1 MAGTVFI
8 FGLGYVGRPLGHLL
22 ASRGWQIRGTTRTPE
37 RLATDAAAGW
47 QVYRFADDVPLTD
60 PEEALDG
67 VDAVLST
74 ITAIGG
80 SDPVLD
86 AHGDV
91 LSGFTGWSGYVSATS
106 VYPDRPDG
114 FCYEDTPTD
123 PATKRGKAR
132 VIAEARWQELLGTE
146 LFRAAGIYGPGRSPF
161 DSLRDGTARIIEH
174 RGQLFN
180 RIHVD
185 DICRII
191 IAAMNRPRRGR
202 IVNLADEK
210 PAAQGDVVRHAAD
223 WAGRNL
229 GPVDFICCIYA
240 TAVFV
245 DGEVL
250 KRGFHEMRAAGTD
263 YAVSVTPYAA
273 PIERA
278 LRVTPKGRLAA
289 VNLEAMA
296 KRSQDIEETYHDA
309 AQFYWGSPQA
319 FAATQAER
327 IARAVPVILPRY
339 RVQDIDTEDDWMRAE
354 LMYRA
359 LFEV

>member
-22 ASRGWQIRGTTRTPE
+22 ASQGWQIRGTTRTPE
-37 RLATDAAAGW
+37 RLAADAAAGW

-80 SDPVLD
+80 SDPVLN

-91 LSGFTGWSGYVSATS
+91 LSSFTGWSGYVSATS

-123 PATKRGKAR
+123 PATNRGRAR
-132 VIAEARWQELLGTE
+132 VIAEAQWQELLGTE

-161 DSLRDGTARIIEH
+161 DSLRDGTARIIQH

-185 DICRII
+185 DICHII

-210 PAAQGDVVRHAAD
+210 PAAQGDVVRHAA
-223 WAGRNL
+223 GLL
-229 GPVDFICCIYA
+229 GVRPPEPQSLEEADLSAMARSFYVSRRRVGSKVIGPELGVRLLYP
-240 TAVFV
+240 
-245 DGEVL
+245 
-250 KRGFHEMRAAGTD
+250 D
-263 YAVSVTPYAA
+263 YES
-273 PIERA
+273 
-278 LRVTPKGRLAA
+278 GLAA
-289 VNLEAMA
+289 ILEA
-296 KRSQDIEETYHDA
+296 ETA
-309 AQFYWGSPQA
+309 G
-319 FAATQAER
+319 
-327 IARAVPVILPRY
+327 
-339 RVQDIDTEDDWMRAE
+339 
-354 LMYRA
+354 
-359 LFEV
+359 

>member
-22 ASRGWQIRGTTRTPE
+22 ASRGWHIRGTTRTPE
-37 RLATDAAAGW
+37 RLAAEVDAGW

-60 PEEALDG
+60 PEKALDG

-114 FCYEDTPTD
+114 FCYEDTPTY
-123 PATKRGKAR
+123 PATKRGRAR

-185 DICRII
+185 DICRVI

-210 PAAQGDVVRHAAD
+210 PAAQGDVVRHAA
-223 WAGRNL
+223 GLL
-229 GPVDFICCIYA
+229 GVAPPEPQSLDEADLSAMARSFYVSRRRVGSKVIGPELGVRLLYP
-240 TAVFV
+240 
-245 DGEVL
+245 
-250 KRGFHEMRAAGTD
+250 D
-263 YAVSVTPYAA
+263 YES
-273 PIERA
+273 
-278 LRVTPKGRLAA
+278 GLAA
-289 VNLEAMA
+289 ILEA
-296 KRSQDIEETYHDA
+296 ETAH
-309 AQFYWGSPQA
+309 
-319 FAATQAER
+319 
-327 IARAVPVILPRY
+327 
-339 RVQDIDTEDDWMRAE
+339 
-354 LMYRA
+354 
-359 LFEV
+359 

>member
-22 ASRGWQIRGTTRTPE
+22 ARQGWHIRGTTRTPE
-37 RLATDAAAGW
+37 RLVAETEAGW
-47 QVYRFADDVPLTD
+47 QIHRFADDTPLAD
-60 PEEALDG
+60 PVAALDR

-91 LSGFTGWSGYVSATS
+91 LAGFTGWSGYVSATS

-123 PATKRGKAR
+123 PATKRGQAR
-132 VIAEARWQELLGTE
+132 VIAEERWQDLLGTE

-161 DSLRDGTARIIEH
+161 DALRDGSARIIEH

-210 PAAQGDVVRHAAD
+210 PAAQGDVVRHAASL
-223 WAGRNL
+223 L
-229 GPVDFICCIYA
+229 G
-240 TAVFV
+240 
-245 DGEVL
+245 
-250 KRGFHEMRAAGTD
+250 
-263 YAVSVTPYAA
+263 VTPPEPQSLEEADLSPMARSFYVS
-273 PIERA
+273 RR
-278 LRVTPKGRLAA
+278 RVGSKVIGPELGVTLLHPDYESGLAA
-289 VNLEAMA
+289 IL
-296 KRSQDIEETYHDA
+296 A
-309 AQFYWGSPQA
+309 AEKAG
-319 FAATQAER
+319 
-327 IARAVPVILPRY
+327 
-339 RVQDIDTEDDWMRAE
+339 
-354 LMYRA
+354 
-359 LFEV
+359 

>member
-37 RLATDAAAGW
+37 RLAADAAAGW

-210 PAAQGDVVRHAAD
+210 PAAQGDVVRHAA
-223 WAGRNL
+223 GL
-229 GPVDFICCIYA
+229 
-240 TAVFV
+240 
-245 DGEVL
+245 
-250 KRGFHEMRAAGTD
+250 
-263 YAVSVTPYAA
+263 
-273 PIERA
+273 
-278 LRVTPKGRLAA
+278 LRVSPPEPQSLEEADLSAMARSFYVSRRRVGSKVIGPELGVRLLYPDYESGLAA
-289 VNLEAMA
+289 ILEA
-296 KRSQDIEETYHDA
+296 ETA
-309 AQFYWGSPQA
+309 G
-319 FAATQAER
+319 
-327 IARAVPVILPRY
+327 
-339 RVQDIDTEDDWMRAE
+339 
-354 LMYRA
+354 
-359 LFEV
+359 